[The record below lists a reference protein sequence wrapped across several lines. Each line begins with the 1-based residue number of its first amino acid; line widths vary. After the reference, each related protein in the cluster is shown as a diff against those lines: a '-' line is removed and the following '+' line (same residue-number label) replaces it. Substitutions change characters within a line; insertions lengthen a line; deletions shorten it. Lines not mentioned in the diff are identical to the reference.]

1 MTDTRGWMVVDFGV
15 RTWMGVTP
23 RPHLLLERMCHAI
36 HTNATLAGVCFPS
49 CLSSFFEEPLSRRAV
64 TVAWGVVSL
73 KLNAYIASL
82 QSTGKRS
89 ALGTVREA
97 ELYGGVLSSSLS
109 REHLALTAEFLRGDE
124 YVIWDLAGLL
134 TFLITYT
141 TGRISSMSLLPSSPH
156 PSSLAMNSTNMYS
169 PP

>member
-1 MTDTRGWMVVDFGV
+1 MRHWWMCVF
-15 RTWMGVTP
+15 P
-23 RPHLLLERMCHAI
+23 
-36 HTNATLAGVCFPS
+36 LAFRKFLKNLCRAA
-49 CLSSFFEEPLSRRAV
+49 LSPLP
-64 TVAWGVVSL
+64 GVVSL
-73 KLNAYIASL
+73 ELDAYIASL

-124 YVIWDLAGLL
+124 YVLWVFAGLP